1 MPRSHFRRKLRRFKK
16 SAVRLLQETRD
27 YQRHFQSS
35 YVSQFRRLRRLY
47 VKDNFTS
54 EEISLL
60 GIANPRIPLAE
71 LQQYISKHDLLKMQ
85 YSLNDP
91 HYISLTEDKTIFY
104 GLCDSFHIPTP
115 ALYACFSPSGGWL
128 KDGSIIRDQVDWIN
142 YFERLAPREIVI
154 KPSLG
159 VYARSFRVLERQEK
173 GWCGGS
179 GHTYSSEELY
189 QSLTQD
195 PLYDRFILQER
206 VRNHEGL
213 TQVSNSETLQ
223 TVRVVTLM
231 NSRGTPQIINALLK
245 IVQGNN
251 ITDNFAGGDS
261 GNLLAN
267 LDITT
272 GQILAVV
279 GKQNGSLE
287 NITHNQ
293 QTHSSYLE
301 FTVPLWEE
309 VKELALHAATKFLP
323 IKTIGWDIGI
333 TQNGTLIIE
342 GNQCWDPGQNFF
354 KEGLLLRNQ
363 LSFR

>member
-1 MPRSHFRRKLRRFKK
+1 MPRSHLRRKLRCFRK

-27 YQRHFQSS
+27 YQCHFQSS

-71 LQQYISKHDLLKMQ
+71 LQQYISKHDLLEIQ
-85 YSLNDP
+85 YLLNDP
-91 HYISLTEDKTIFY
+91 HYISLTEDKAIFY
-104 GLCDSFHIPTP
+104 GLCDSFHIPSP
-115 ALYACFSPSGGWL
+115 ELYACFTPSGGWL
-128 KDGSIIRDQVDWIN
+128 KDGSIMQDQVEWVN
-142 YFERLAPREIVI
+142 YFERVAPRELVI

-159 VYARSFRVLERQEK
+159 VYARGLRILKRKEQR
-173 GWCGGS
+173 WCCGS
-179 GHTYSSEELY
+179 GQVYSSDELY
-189 QSLTQD
+189 QSLAQD
-195 PLYDRFILQER
+195 PLYDRFIFQER

-223 TVRVVTLM
+223 TLRVVTLM
-231 NSRGTPQIINALLK
+231 NSKGNFQIINALLK

-272 GQILAVV
+272 GQIVAVV

-287 NITHNQ
+287 SITHNQ
-293 QTHSSYLE
+293 QTNSSYLE
-301 FTVPLWEE
+301 FTVPFWKEA
-309 VKELALHAATKFLP
+309 KELALHAAKKFLP
-323 IKTIGWDIGI
+323 VQTIGWDIAI
-333 TQNGTLIIE
+333 TQNGPLIIE

-354 KEGLLLRNQ
+354 KEGLILRNQ
-363 LSFR
+363 LSSR